1 VIKDGRTGKPK
12 SLDEDLKDYDVIA
25 RPENWEY
32 LYDYDPKGRW
42 KPDTRGL
49 RALEKLGFPFKYGGI
64 LEINSLGRAK
74 LEFMDPSHVTLFR
87 GEVDLSCLKLDPGR
101 YRLRFGDGD
110 KSAVTSPHTVVREK
124 DADGDIV
131 LTFKRFD
138 MESKGEKVMREKS
151 LHVKPT
157 NEKPEELPEIK
168 VRHTAAIVFD
178 GKTLKELL
186 RNAND
191 WNVIEFA
198 IEDGKAVAKIK
209 EDKGEEL
216 VSKTGDILD
225 TTTEKELVKTSVG
238 YLRPIVDLLKPS
250 DTLVIHL
257 PENPDKPLKAII
269 DTDFISGEYWVAPYI
284 D

>member
-1 VIKDGRTGKPK
+1 
-12 SLDEDLKDYDVIA
+12 
-25 RPENWEY
+25 
-32 LYDYDPKGRW
+32 
-42 KPDTRGL
+42 
-49 RALEKLGFPFKYGGI
+49 
-64 LEINSLGRAK
+64 
-74 LEFMDPSHVTLFR
+74 
-87 GEVDLSCLKLDPGR
+87 
-101 YRLRFGDGD
+101 
-110 KSAVTSPHTVVREK
+110 
-124 DADGDIV
+124 V

-168 VRHTAAIVFD
+168 VWHTAAIVFD

-225 TTTEKELVKTSVG
+225 TTTEKELVKTRVG

>member
-1 VIKDGRTGKPK
+1 
-12 SLDEDLKDYDVIA
+12 
-25 RPENWEY
+25 
-32 LYDYDPKGRW
+32 
-42 KPDTRGL
+42 
-49 RALEKLGFPFKYGGI
+49 
-64 LEINSLGRAK
+64 
-74 LEFMDPSHVTLFR
+74 
-87 GEVDLSCLKLDPGR
+87 
-101 YRLRFGDGD
+101 
-110 KSAVTSPHTVVREK
+110 
-124 DADGDIV
+124 
-131 LTFKRFD
+131 
-138 MESKGEKVMREKS
+138 
-151 LHVKPT
+151 
-157 NEKPEELPEIK
+157 
-168 VRHTAAIVFD
+168 VFD

-225 TTTEKELVKTSVG
+225 TTTEKELVKTRVG